1 MSDETPYWEVGRI
14 ESFQGGINPKPVKL
28 EIDLIQFVNAHSE
41 TFSDEER
48 KSIER
53 GIIRAF
59 AMLGCPF
66 VGRGDYPT
74 YQPGLSIIAQ
84 LILQTISDKITKG
97 RDFNTSHEVKD
108 ALVNFDVCVE
118 FIDKFL
124 KDLCLT
130 ESAYTH
136 SGNGGFLGSNK
147 WKCDKIREAVTPNT
161 HRYPNIFA
169 RVQAKINRYQAHILK
184 LWADILIKET
194 KILTTDIDKMKAVV
208 SAKDGYEQKLR
219 DLLEKCMTRGN
230 WNTLDESMIL
240 EWLTLFHVTDINE
253 LVKIYPNI
261 GSLDRIVLFVISQFT
276 LENNVYKY
284 SYIPKSTSHK
294 SALNFLE
301 LTCNVIQKNP
311 QPPQSP
317 QPPQPPVHAYLS
329 SVLLDE
335 YVKSKG
341 HFPKTATEFLKF
353 KSEKMAEPPTPT
365 PTPPTPTPPTPTP
378 TPSTPTPTFVPLDNK
393 FWEPGSPVS
402 PVSPIVG
409 SPHSD
414 ETGFGTAQGGKRK
427 YKKMKNGKTIRKKI
441 RKGRRTHY
449 SRRR

>member
-1 MSDETPYWEVGRI
+1 MSDQTPYWEVGRI
-14 ESFQGGINPKPVKL
+14 EGHSNIIQKADKL
-28 EIDLIQFVNAHSE
+28 ENGVLEFVNAHHNDHK
-41 TFSDEER
+41 TFSLDEIASLQR
-48 KSIER
+48 S
-53 GIIRAF
+53 IIRAF
-59 AMLGCPF
+59 AMRSCPF
-66 VGRGDYPT
+66 QSRGDYPT

-84 LILQTISDKITKG
+84 LILQTISDKTTKG
-97 RDFNTSHEVKD
+97 REFNTSHEVKD
-108 ALVNFDVCVE
+108 ALVNFDVCVD

-124 KDLCLT
+124 KDLCDT

-136 SGNGGFLGSNK
+136 SGNGGLIGSNK

-161 HRYPNIFA
+161 HHYPNIFR
-169 RVQAKINRYQAHILK
+169 RVQAKINRYQADILK
-184 LWADILIKET
+184 LWADILIKEN

-208 SAKDGYEQKLR
+208 SAKDGYQQKLR
-219 DLLEKCMTRGN
+219 DLLEKSMTRGN
-230 WNTLDESMIL
+230 WKTLDESMIL
-240 EWLTLFHVTDINE
+240 EWLTLFHVTNIEE
-253 LVKIYPNI
+253 LIKEYPNI
-261 GSLDRIVLFVISQFT
+261 GSLDRIVLGIISQFT
-276 LENNVYKY
+276 PVNNVYKY
-284 SYIPKSTSHK
+284 SYIPQSTSHE

-311 QPPQSP
+311 QNP

-341 HFPKTATEFLKF
+341 HFPKTDEFMKF
-353 KSEKMAEPPTPT
+353 KSEKMAEPS
-365 PTPPTPTPPTPTP
+365 
-378 TPSTPTPTFVPLDNK
+378 PSTPTFVPLDDK

-409 SPHSD
+409 SSD
-414 ETGFGTAQGGKRK
+414 SAAGHESAQGGKRK
-427 YKKMKNGKTIRKKI
+427 YKQTKKGKTIRKKI

>member
-1 MSDETPYWEVGRI
+1 MSDQTPYWEVGRI
-14 ESFQGGINPKPVKL
+14 EGHSNIIQKADKL
-28 EIDLIQFVNAHSE
+28 ENGVLEFVNAHSE

-59 AMLGCPF
+59 AMFGCPF

-74 YQPGLSIIAQ
+74 YKPGLSIIAQ
-84 LILQTISDKITKG
+84 LILNTISDKTTKG

-136 SGNGGFLGSNK
+136 SGNGGFLGSNQ
-147 WKCDKIREAVTPNT
+147 WKCEKIREAVTPNT
-161 HRYPNIFA
+161 HHYPNIFA
-169 RVQAKINRYQAHILK
+169 RVQQKINRYQAHILK
-184 LWADILIKET
+184 LWADILVKET

-230 WNTLDESMIL
+230 WKTLDESMIL

-261 GSLDRIVLFVISQFT
+261 GSLDRIVLGIISQFT

-284 SYIPKSTSHK
+284 SYIPQSTSHN

-311 QPPQSP
+311 QNP

-353 KSEKMAEPPTPT
+353 KSEKMAEP
-365 PTPPTPTPPTPTP
+365 
-378 TPSTPTPTFVPLDNK
+378 STPTPTFVPLDNK

-414 ETGFGTAQGGKRK
+414 ETGFVTAQGGKRK
-427 YKKMKNGKTIRKKI
+427 YKKMKNGKTMRKKI
-441 RKGRRTHY
+441 RKSRRTHY